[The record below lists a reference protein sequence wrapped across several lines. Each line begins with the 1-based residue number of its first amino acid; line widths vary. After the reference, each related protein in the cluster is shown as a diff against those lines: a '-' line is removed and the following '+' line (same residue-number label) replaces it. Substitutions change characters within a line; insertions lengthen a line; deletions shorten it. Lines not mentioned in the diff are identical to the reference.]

1 MACNCS
7 PAWAA
12 LTRWFALPTV
22 LLSNLNSNPQPHPQ
36 PNSQPSAAA
45 DRGLPRSAQDP
56 DNVDLS
62 FDPPLPALTP
72 QIPGSLLLGLAT
84 RWAAVLAFF
93 ILVNIAIGGYY
104 DASLL
109 PFFAINLATIVLLL
123 GLATGSVLVGL
134 QVGQGLLSALVE
146 LGEMSEEMLRGDR
159 LPTLKIPP
167 NLDSV
172 ETDSAP

>member
-72 QIPGSLLLGLAT
+72 QIPVS
-84 RWAAVLAFF
+84 
-93 ILVNIAIGGYY
+93 
-104 DASLL
+104 
-109 PFFAINLATIVLLL
+109 LLL

-167 NLDSV
+167 NLDST